1 VSGAWGAWASAEGE
15 RIRERGRWRVV
26 RDFDSD
32 GAVGGRLGDGREVVS
47 FAGNDYLGLR
57 VHPAVVSAARAA
69 LDRWGTGAGAARLL
83 TGSRPVHGELEAAL
97 AGWKRAERA
106 LLFPTGYMAN
116 LGVLSA
122 LGGAG
127 TRLLSDERNHASIID
142 GCRLARAE
150 VAVYPHGDADAVAR
164 LLGRAGAR
172 AVVVTDAVFSMDGD
186 LAPLEELAWLC
197 RRHQAL
203 LVVDEAHSAL
213 GPEPD
218 LGGAEV
224 LRVGT
229 LSKTLGAVGGFVAGP
244 GPLVDLLR
252 NRARPFIFTTA
263 APPADAAAAL
273 AALAVL
279 RSEEGLALLR
289 RLRGHV
295 ERLAPGHPS
304 PILPVQL
311 GDERAAL
318 GAAAELERAG
328 LLVPAIRPPTVPPG
342 SSRLRVSLSAAHTT
356 AQVEALAGALAR
368 LGLGSPARPRAAA
381 GRGGIRG

>member
-1 VSGAWGAWASAEGE
+1 VSAAWETWASAEAE
-15 RIRERGRWRVV
+15 RIREQGRWRVV

-32 GAVGGRLGDGREVVS
+32 GAVGGRLGDGRAVVS

-57 VHPAVVSAARAA
+57 VHPAVVAAARAA
-69 LDRWGTGAGAARLL
+69 LDRWGAGAGAARLL

-97 AGWKRAERA
+97 ADWKHAERA

-116 LGVLSA
+116 LGVLSTI
-122 LGGAG
+122 GGAG

-164 LLGRAGAR
+164 LLGRAGGA

-186 LAPLEELAWLC
+186 LAPLQELAWLC
-197 RRHQAL
+197 RRHRAL
-203 LVVDEAHSAL
+203 LVVDEAHSVL

-229 LSKTLGAVGGFVAGP
+229 LSKTLGAVGGVVAGP

-263 APPADAAAAL
+263 ATPADAAAAL
-273 AALAVL
+273 AALRVL

-304 PILPVQL
+304 PILPLRL

-318 GAAAELERAG
+318 DAAAELERAG

-368 LGLGSPARPRAAA
+368 LGLGPPPRPAAAA
-381 GRGGIRG
+381 GRLPARG